1 MDVRRV
7 ALGVIQARGRTV
19 VDPGLVTFGPD
30 EADFLARHVGKVRSV
45 TDTTVRSR
53 FRRGSGMPSLLDSF
67 RTLDDAQFEATAKI
81 LQDALV
87 ASMATST
94 NASDCVF
101 AVVHTIDQDGD
112 PGYVTLLKLDAV
124 VEAARMSLKT
134 GKVTLQVLKELL
146 PEPGKLQKA
155 VSWPDTRAV
164 SDAIVVDKN
173 ISHAKYFQAAFEVEV
188 SPRSLEAEADL
199 TRTIIE
205 RVPADRRGDA
215 LSMAVNLAGPLDDV
229 LSKLSK
235 YGYPELE
242 EPAREAA
249 ERDQPSGIVR
259 TNRVA
264 AKPLIWRA
272 DGIEVRVPPTMMSHV
287 VVEPDPEQQ
296 GWQIVVRTQTQPEM
310 GV

>member
-1 MDVRRV
+1 
-7 ALGVIQARGRTV
+7 
-19 VDPGLVTFGPD
+19 
-30 EADFLARHVGKVRSV
+30 
-45 TDTTVRSR
+45 
-53 FRRGSGMPSLLDSF
+53 MPSLLDSF